1 MRHHSEF
8 LMMGIVIFV
17 ILLFFQS
24 ASAQYAIPRSVFGS
38 GGASLSSSANR
49 LVGTLGQPF
58 IGTMSGAFHRHTA
71 GFWPV
76 QRALV
81 TDVAEKPEE
90 TLPMVYRLDQNYP
103 NPFNPSTKIKFQ
115 IPARLQESHEA
126 GGPNL
131 KPQTVSL
138 KVYDILG
145 REVRTL
151 VNDNLQPGS
160 YEVTFDATGLASGVY
175 FYRLQSGEFTQT
187 KRMVL
192 MR

>member
-1 MRHHSEF
+1 MVKPANP
-8 LMMGIVIFV
+8 L
-17 ILLFFQS
+17 S
-24 ASAQYAIPRSVFGS
+24 A
-38 GGASLSSSANR
+38 
-49 LVGTLGQPF
+49 F
-58 IGTMSGAFHRHTA
+58 IGLPRQGWWKLHLVDNGVLGGYVSSWG
-71 GFWPV
+71 V
-76 QRALV
+76 QTSPL
-81 TDVAEKPEE
+81 TDVPIASEIPGEFV
-90 TLPMVYRLDQNYP
+90 LHQNYP

-151 VNDNLQPGS
+151 VNENLQPGV
-160 YEVTFDATGLASGVY
+160 YEATFDATGLASGVY
-175 FYRLQSGEFTQT
+175 FYRLIAQPTSGEQAAVFVET
-187 KRMVL
+187 KKLVV